1 MTPLGFA
8 VGVFAIS
15 LGAGFLGALVGVG
28 GGIIIV
34 PALTLIYGFPIRYAI
49 GASIVSVIATSSGA
63 AAAYVR
69 ERMTNLRT
77 AMFLELGTTVGAMSG
92 ALLAGVLHGRWLFL
106 LFGLM
111 LLGSGLAMLQKLRDH
126 AESVPPSR
134 WADALRLHSSY
145 YDERLGHEVS
155 YRVARTPLGLA
166 LMLLAGLL
174 SGLLGIGS
182 GVLKVPAM
190 DLAMGLPLKVS
201 SATSNLMIGVTAAAS
216 AAIYFSRGDINPF
229 IAGPV
234 AVGIVLGAAIGSR
247 FLSRARPNWLRLLFV
262 GVLVVVA
269 VQMIRK
275 GLGQ

>member
-8 VGVFAIS
+8 LEVFAIS

-28 GGIIIV
+28 GGIIVV
-34 PALTLIYGFPIRYAI
+34 PALTLLFGLPIRYAI

-77 AMFLELGTTVGAMSG
+77 AMFLELGTTVGAVCG
-92 ALLAGVLHGRWLFL
+92 GLLAGVIRGQWLYL

-111 LLGSGLAMLQKLRDH
+111 LLGSGVAMLARLRDH
-126 AESVPPSR
+126 TEHVPASR

-145 YDERLGHEVS
+145 FDEQLRREVP
-155 YRVARTPLGLA
+155 YRVARAPLGLL
-166 LMLLAGLL
+166 LMVVAGLL

-216 AAIYFSRGDINPF
+216 AAIYFGRGDINPF

-234 AVGIVLGAAIGSR
+234 ALGIVLGAGIGSR
-247 FLSRARPNWLRLLFV
+247 FLSRARPHWLRMLFV
-262 GVLVVVA
+262 AVLAVVA

-275 GLGQ
+275 GLGR